1 MNFQHA
7 WLFSIVYSPSLSFF
21 TNFINWKEKKDH
33 LGNLQ
38 DSMEFNMKILLTID
52 SELIFYI
59 FREIYDLRSLR
70 KVFKYR

>member
-38 DSMEFNMKILLTID
+38 DSMEFNMKILLTIGT
-52 SELIFYI
+52 ELISI
-59 FREIYDLRSLR
+59 LLEKLMT
-70 KVFKYR
+70 

>member
-38 DSMEFNMKILLTID
+38 DSMEFNMKILLTIGN
-52 SELIFYI
+52 ELISI
-59 FREIYDLRSLR
+59 LLEKLMT
-70 KVFKYR
+70 